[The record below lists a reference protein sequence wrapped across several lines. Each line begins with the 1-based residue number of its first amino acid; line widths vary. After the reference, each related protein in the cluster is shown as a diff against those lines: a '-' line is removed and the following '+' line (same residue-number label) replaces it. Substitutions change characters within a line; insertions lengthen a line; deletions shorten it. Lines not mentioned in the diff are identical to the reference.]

1 MKQKIIYQCE
11 YCLTEYKTYKEAF
24 KCEADCLKLT
34 EDEYREYLDLLDK
47 ERDAGCTI
55 SVRKNE
61 ETEKMFDDA
70 IRNVIEFQKK
80 HGITDSKW

>member
-1 MKQKIIYQCE
+1 MKQKTIYQCE
-11 YCLTEYKTYKEAF
+11 YCLTEYDTYKDAF
-24 KCEADCLKLT
+24 TCEASCLKLT
-34 EDEYREYLDLLDK
+34 ESEYREYLDLLDK
-47 ERDAGCTI
+47 ERVAGCVV